1 MNALAAPAH
10 ARAELPLDL
19 DELRA
24 AWLPAVQRAGD
35 DWTPWV
41 GNAKPT
47 IADPF
52 MQATGTS
59 GFINPLTLNVALAS
73 DLLWFER
80 PFDIAHEWSHDAAYA
95 REDEANYLAIVTCS
109 ALARSGDAILGMV
122 RALSLPAAKTPLRAP
137 RVRSARLARLCG
149 VTQTRRA
156 SYQRNAR
163 ALVVADVQRL
173 LEEQPHQRR
182 ELQTTTK

>member
-1 MNALAAPAH
+1 MDGAA
-10 ARAELPLDL
+10 RS
-19 DELRA
+19 

-35 DWTPWV
+35 DWTPSSV
-41 GNAKPT
+41 TPKPT

-52 MQATGTS
+52 MLATGTS

-95 REDEANYLAIVTCS
+95 REDEANYFAIVTLS

-122 RALSLPAAKTPLRAP
+122 RALSLLAAEAPLRAP

-149 VTQTRRA
+149 NSQARRA
-156 SYQRNAR
+156 PHQREAR
-163 ALVVADVQRL
+163 ALVLAHLQRL
-173 LEEQPHQRR
+173 FQEQPHHVR
-182 ELQTTTK
+182 ESRTTTR